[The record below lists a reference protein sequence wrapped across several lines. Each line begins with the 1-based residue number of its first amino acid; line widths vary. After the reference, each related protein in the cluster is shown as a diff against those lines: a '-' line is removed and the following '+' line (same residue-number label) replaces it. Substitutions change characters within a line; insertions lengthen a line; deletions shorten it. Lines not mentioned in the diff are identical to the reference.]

1 MDKSSEKPEEKETL
15 YIGRKKI
22 NSCIRLLEIMQAGEQ
37 SEIFCVERKKKKQ
50 KTLEFYPA
58 KLSFISAGEINTFSD
73 K

>member
-22 NSCIRLLEIMQAGEQ
+22 NGCIRLLEIMQAGEQ
-37 SEIFCVERKKKKQ
+37 SEIFCVERKKKK
-50 KTLEFYPA
+50 KTFEFYPA

>member
-37 SEIFCVERKKKKQ
+37 SEIFCVKRKKK